1 MKFTTL
7 DYCQYLLSSQIN
19 YTVTNLADHLQR
31 CSHDTINLFLKAEKI
46 TSRMLWEQVKLVIQT
61 DEGGYLLFDDTVI
74 DKRVAPKI
82 ELTRRQYSGNE
93 KRVIRGIGLVTCIYV
108 NPKKGLF
115 WIVDYRIYDPDGDGK
130 TKLDHVEDMLTGIV
144 YYKQLPFWGV
154 LMDSWYATKD
164 LMLLIDSLGKFYY
177 CPLKKNRL
185 VDDTGGVEK
194 YKRIEKLSWSDEENE
209 SGKIVK
215 VKGFPNLKKV
225 KVFRVV
231 ASNGDTEYV
240 ATNDISQSSTDDV
253 KDVCANRWKI
263 EEFHR
268 ELKQLTGVSKCQ
280 CRKARIQRNHIG
292 CAILVWLRLKDLAN
306 QMNLTIYQLKQGLL
320 SDYLS
325 RELQTPTLK
334 MTKVKFWLLYF
345 NFLGL
350 MSLGFKV
357 VSSPKG
363 LAFSIK
369 PNAIYSVHT

>member
-31 CSHDTINLFLKAEKI
+31 CSHDTINLLLKTEKI
-46 TSRMLWEQVKLVIQT
+46 TSRMLWKQVKLIIQT

-74 DKRVAPKI
+74 DKRFATKI

-130 TKLDHVEDMLTGIV
+130 TKLDHVEDMLKGIV
-144 YYKQLPFWGV
+144 YHKQLPFGSV

-177 CPLKKNRL
+177 CPLKRNRL

-194 YKRIEKLSWSDEENE
+194 YKRIEDLTWSNAENE

-215 VKGFPNLKKV
+215 VKGFPKVKKV
-225 KVFRVV
+225 KIFRVV
-231 ASNGDTEYV
+231 SSNGDTEYV
-240 ATNDISQSSTDDV
+240 ATNDMSQFSTDDV
-253 KDVCANRWKI
+253 KDLCANRWKI

-268 ELKQLTGVSKCQ
+268 ELKQLTGVEKCQ

-292 CAILVWLRLKDLAN
+292 CAILVWLRLKYLAN
-306 QMNLTIYQLKQGLL
+306 QMNLTIYQ
-320 SDYLS
+320 
-325 RELQTPTLK
+325 R
-334 MTKVKFWLLYF
+334 
-345 NFLGL
+345 
-350 MSLGFKV
+350 
-357 VSSPKG
+357 
-363 LAFSIK
+363 
-369 PNAIYSVHT
+369 